1 MQNEAKEA
9 RKAGWEKSFEGKSFG
24 AGQMSDDY
32 HKRDP
37 ECASVSKNCA
47 ARLAKSPPSQPIL
60 ENVRRSIMWKSRA
73 LVPTSAN
80 NKQFLSQKSLSLEAT
95 AQSMG

>member
-24 AGQMSDDY
+24 VGQMSDDY

-60 ENVRRSIMWKSRA
+60 DVRRSNLYKSGA

-95 AQSMG
+95 ALGMG